1 MLFRLNRDFISA
13 RGYSLKKLS
22 IHWLC
27 SAVGCLYEQISAEFV
42 FDFLGRSCPMLTEL
56 DVSGL
61 KNISA
66 VSLQQLLDTKLAQVK
81 PHKISDLLNSFFLL
95 ALVCG
100 RLQDF
105 YLTFMLVSRLI
116 VELISI
122 QLSHDSRKYTQMTG
136 NL

>member
-1 MLFRLNRDFISA
+1 
-13 RGYSLKKLS
+13 
-22 IHWLC
+22 
-27 SAVGCLYEQISAEFV
+27 
-42 FDFLGRSCPMLTEL
+42 MLTEL